1 MAVTPSYR
9 SAEPLRRDKAFAEF
23 YTPAGTPNSLLA
35 IAQGNLGVPSRSDVT
50 LTQAQI
56 QGMFV
61 TPVTLV
67 PGVAGKTI
75 VMVGQVLYRYASTGV
90 AYTGGGNTAIMYRN
104 GQLSAA
110 TAFTPSLGVT
120 SWDAVG
126 GLVTIVQTLGQVG
139 DSLII
144 GNATAAFAGGGGTL
158 RVIFNYLMY

>member
-1 MAVTPSYR
+1 
-9 SAEPLRRDKAFAEF
+9 
-23 YTPAGTPNSLLA
+23 
-35 IAQGNLGVPSRSDVT
+35 
-50 LTQAQI
+50 
-56 QGMFV
+56 
-61 TPVTLV
+61 
-67 PGVAGKTI
+67 
-75 VMVGQVLYRYASTGV
+75 
-90 AYTGGGNTAIMYRN
+90 MYRN